1 MIFNLI
7 VGIHDVYLSSDR
19 RLLNT
24 ISYVHSYGGDNLLCG
39 GYIFTIM
46 DNTYI
51 ALKKILNIMV
61 PEKYPMVSDIKVIDD
76 SYEYDNSTNY
86 LIYLGVT
93 PDELETL
100 RNSDVR
106 DYIEDVSRYVLKGN
120 ETLRI
125 VFYNPDLW

>member
-1 MIFNLI
+1 
-7 VGIHDVYLSSDR
+7 
-19 RLLNT
+19 
-24 ISYVHSYGGDNLLCG
+24 
-39 GYIFTIM
+39 M

-93 PDELETL
+93 PDELEVL
-100 RNSDVR
+100 SNSDVR

>member
-1 MIFNLI
+1 MA
-7 VGIHDVYLSSDR
+7 
-19 RLLNT
+19 
-24 ISYVHSYGGDNLLCG
+24 GD
-39 GYIFTIM
+39 IFTIM

-76 SYEYDNSTNY
+76 SYEFDSTKMY
-86 LIYLGVT
+86 KIYLGVV

-106 DYIEDVSRYVLKGN
+106 DYVEEVSRYVLQGG
-120 ETLRI
+120 EFMRI
-125 VFYNPDLW
+125 IFFNPELG

>member
-1 MIFNLI
+1 
-7 VGIHDVYLSSDR
+7 
-19 RLLNT
+19 
-24 ISYVHSYGGDNLLCG
+24 
-39 GYIFTIM
+39 M

-61 PEKYPMVSDIKVIDD
+61 PEKYPMVLDIKVIDD

-86 LIYLGVT
+86 LIYLGVN
-93 PDELETL
+93 PDELEVL
-100 RNSDVR
+100 SSSDVR

-125 VFYNPDLW
+125 IFYNPENW

>member
-1 MIFNLI
+1 
-7 VGIHDVYLSSDR
+7 
-19 RLLNT
+19 
-24 ISYVHSYGGDNLLCG
+24 
-39 GYIFTIM
+39 M

-76 SYEYDNSTNY
+76 SYEYHNSTKYN
-86 LIYLGVT
+86 IYLGVS

-106 DYIEDVSRYVLKGN
+106 DYVRDVANYVLKGD
-120 ETLRI
+120 ETMRI
-125 VFYNPDLW
+125 VFFNPELW